1 LKPQQPRKPLKEQY
15 DRLEFLREVESLHK
29 RLNELIIS
37 PATDGLSDTKDDYAA
52 GDVGS
57 AANIAAALN
66 VIAAALNANT
76 SAVNQLLEKLNLST

>member
-1 LKPQQPRKPLKEQY
+1 MKAEQPRKPIGDEY
-15 DRLEFLREVESLHK
+15 NRLEFLRETEALHR
-29 RLNELIIS
+29 RLNELIIT
-37 PATDGLSDTKDDYAA
+37 PAATAPAATKADYAA

-76 SAVNQLLEKLNLST
+76 AATIALLAKLNAT